1 MQIIIGPHTACLQ
14 PHISA
19 MCMCKNYRQVLRRLY
34 GFAGADTI
42 KQLYVSLVRPHLEY
56 GNAVWHPHL
65 KKHSQA
71 IEKVQRRATKLLP
84 WIKNQPYTDRLKIL
98 KLPSLHYRRIRGD
111 LIQAYKIFHNI
122 DDIEV
127 HKFFQFCD
135 NSTRGHNFKI
145 NKQSYKILL
154 KATRELLQQQSL
166 RVVEQAHR

>member
-1 MQIIIGPHTACLQ
+1 MSYQLSDMWLVA
-14 PHISA
+14 A
-19 MCMCKNYRQVLRRLY
+19 YAKKVVKEKKKKEN
-34 GFAGADTI
+34 GA
-42 KQLYVSLVRPHLEY
+42 KLE
-56 GNAVWHPHL
+56 
-65 KKHSQA
+65 
-71 IEKVQRRATKLLP
+71 
-84 WIKNQPYTDRLKIL
+84 RLKTL

-135 NSTRGHNFKI
+135 NSPRGHNFKI